1 METPGQNPQNSCF
14 REIIFYHSE
23 AMDSTPRF
31 TVLRLGALMALFF
44 VSVIAGGAATPPND
58 SFANAVEFVLNPIIP
73 LEPTTIQFT
82 GTLAGATI
90 ESDEVNNPDLAT
102 YNQRGTIWWKWNCTT
117 SAILE
122 FVAFSMTGSVM
133 AAAFEGDSLANLT
146 TVSTPMMDPFLHPEM
161 TFDAGIAAFHGYPGK
176 TYWFVLMPLMDLDQ
190 PVDFIEGHFSA
201 SPSELP
207 PPPPPPVV
215 APTNDHFASR
225 ITLTGTNW
233 SVNGNIEAATLEPGE
248 AVGVSWDPLQSSA
261 WYTWT
266 SPTNGVVYFTGTIFV
281 SNPTFRLTVFR
292 GASLFSLTTVTR
304 TADGGYPVTP
314 GDTLQ
319 LQVGSPYTTG
329 WAPTN
334 GSGAFALSGLFKAR
348 APASANDLF
357 GNRLD
362 ITTPTYHFE
371 GSIYN
376 ATSESGEPYAAS
388 GSAHTLWWRFLPP
401 EDGLLRINLSG
412 PYLLSASVYEGNSFA
427 SMIRVENHFTNRFAV
442 QAGREYSIQIGSG
455 SNPSGGITIDTL
467 FRSTSNDMFAGAIR
481 MEGTNCSAESDFG
494 ASTFETGEPDPGATN
509 TIWFSWASPGTGRVW
524 YSPYGDWWRPSAVY
538 SGYTLETLTPVR
550 YGGVLGNGEASFLA
564 EEGKLYYFQY
574 SGESSETVKLALR
587 LEPFTPSANDNF
599 ANAAKIPWGTVIGS
613 ILGATIEA
621 GEPAHRGD
629 EPSKSIWWKWQ
640 APVHLVA
647 RFQADGG
654 LASNVVM
661 AAYQGSSVDAL
672 TLVAKGTNELNFS
685 GNGGQTYYIAAA
697 VPEDTVGDVM
707 FYWQWNARGPGGV
720 TPSIPVSGN
729 LLREPSW
736 EATFLEPQYWQ
747 RSAHIGGNVN
757 SPGGAD
763 GATWPVVGGGT
774 SLWQDIEVVPGH
786 IYRVQFALANS
797 TAPVQVTW
805 NGAEIGTAQVPADE
819 IFYWHWVEFT
829 VLADTPSVRVLFKNL
844 GSPLHQIALDA
855 FSVVDLTAAP
865 AISSQ
870 PASVSV
876 VAGGTAAFFVGVNG
890 SSPLGYQWFHG
901 WNAIEGGTNRV
912 LTLSSVTSGQSGPY
926 YVRIHN
932 PFGSVTSV
940 VASLTVD
947 SPTNATILLQPYGDT
962 LPAGSYFN
970 LGVAAAGTPPID
982 YQWFLNGNPIIEATN
997 RNYSLHGVTTTDA
1010 GVYEVRVQNYGGIV
1024 WSLPA
1029 RLVVTNAFRGGG
1041 TIDFRN
1047 RSLTFTTVSNEAPV
1061 FDLDG
1066 VTPLNGPQY
1075 VAQLYAGSSLDSLRP
1090 IASPSAFRTGYY
1102 AGFFD
1107 SRILPLPHIP
1117 PGDTVFAQVR
1127 VWESNKGSSYEE
1139 ARALGGKFARS
1150 EILEVIAGNG
1160 TLSPTRLAGLTSF
1173 HLEAGLPSFTVG
1185 VINFVERQPD
1195 NIIVWSLHGAPGFR
1209 YVVERSQ
1216 GADPVLWRPF
1226 AIVTNA
1232 TGTVTFTDSASSGN
1246 GRTFY
1251 RARILD

>member
-1 METPGQNPQNSCF
+1 MASNLDAG
-14 REIIFYHSE
+14 
-23 AMDSTPRF
+23 MDSTLATRLRIACV
-31 TVLRLGALMALFF
+31 VLTCLICFPKN
-44 VSVIAGGAATPPND
+44 SGAASPPND
-58 SFANAVEFVLNPIIP
+58 SFKDAVEFVLNPVIP
-73 LEPTTIQFT
+73 TEPTTIQFT

-90 ESDEVNNPDLAT
+90 ESDETNNLDLAT

-117 SAILE
+117 SSVVE
-122 FVAFSMTGSVM
+122 FIAYSMTGSVM
-133 AAAFEGDSLANLT
+133 AAAFEGDGLANLT

-161 TFDAGIAAFHGYPGK
+161 TFDAGIAAFHGYPGR
-176 TYWFVLMPLMDLDQ
+176 TYWFVLIPLMDLDQ
-190 PVDFIEGHFSA
+190 PVDFIEGQLTI
-201 SPSELP
+201 SPSEP
-207 PPPPPPVV
+207 PPPPPQVV
-215 APTNDHFASR
+215 APTNDHFANR
-225 ITLTGTNW
+225 TALIGTNW
-233 SVNGNIEAATLEPGE
+233 SVNGNIEAATLESGE
-248 AVGVSWDPLQSSA
+248 AIGFPWNPLQASA

-292 GASLFSLTTVTR
+292 GPSLASLTTATL
-304 TADGGYPVTP
+304 TADGGYLVAP

-334 GSGAFALSGLFKAR
+334 GSGAFALSALFKAR

-362 ITTPTYHFE
+362 ISTPTYHFE

-376 ATSESGEPYAAS
+376 ATSESGEPYPS
-388 GSAHTLWWRFLPP
+388 GGLSRTLWWRFLPP

-412 PYLLSASVYEGNSFA
+412 PYPLSATVYEGNSFA
-427 SMIRVENHFTNRFAV
+427 SMMRVENRFTNRFAV
-442 QAGREYSIQIGSG
+442 TAGREYSIQIGSG
-455 SNPSGGITIDTL
+455 NAPSGGIKVDTL

-481 MEGTNCSAESDFG
+481 MEGTNCFAESDFG
-494 ASTFETGEPDPGATN
+494 AATFETGEPNPGDTN

-524 YSPYGDWWRPSAVY
+524 YSPYSEWWRPAAVY
-538 SGYTLETLTPVR
+538 SGYSLETLTPVR
-550 YGGVLGNGEASFLA
+550 EGGRLGNGEGSFLA
-564 EEGKLYYFQY
+564 EEGKVYYFQY
-574 SGESSETVKLALR
+574 SGASSETVKLALR
-587 LEPFTPSANDNF
+587 LDPFTPSVNDDF
-599 ANAAKIPWGTVIGS
+599 ADAAKMPWGTVIGS
-613 ILGATIEA
+613 ILGATMEA
-621 GEPAHRGD
+621 GEPAHRGY

-640 APVHLVA
+640 APLHLLA
-647 RFQADGG
+647 RFQANGG

-661 AAYQGSSVDAL
+661 AAYQGTSVDTL

-685 GNGGQTYYIAAA
+685 GDGGKTYYIAAA

-707 FYWQWNARGPGGV
+707 FHWQWNARGSGGV
-720 TPSIPVSGN
+720 TPSIPVPGN

-736 EATFLEPQYWQ
+736 EATFLETQYWQ

-774 SLWQDIEVVPGH
+774 SLWQDIEVIPDH

-797 TAPVQVTW
+797 TAPVQVKW
-805 NGAEIGTAQVPADE
+805 NEAEIGTAQIPADE
-819 IFYWHWVEFT
+819 NFYWHWVDFT
-829 VLADTPSVRVLFKNL
+829 ALADTSSVRVLFKNL
-844 GSPLHQIALDA
+844 GAPLEQVALDA
-855 FSVVDLTAAP
+855 FSVIDLTAAP

-870 PASVSV
+870 PTSISA

-890 SSPLGYQWFHG
+890 SSPLSYQWFHG
-901 WNAIEGGTNRV
+901 GNAIEGGTNRV
-912 LTLSSVTSGQSGPY
+912 LTLSSVTPEQSGLY
-926 YVRIHN
+926 QVSIYN
-932 PFGSVTSV
+932 SFGSVTSV
-940 VASLTVD
+940 LASLTVD
-947 SPTNATILLQPYGDT
+947 SPTNATIVLQPYGDT
-962 LPAGSYFN
+962 IPAGSYFN
-970 LGVAAAGTPPID
+970 LSVATAGTPPID
-982 YQWFLNGNPIIEATN
+982 YQWFLNGNPIVDATN
-997 RNYSLHGVTTTDA
+997 RNFALHSVQPADA
-1010 GVYEVRVQNYGGIV
+1010 GVYEVRVQNLGGIV

-1029 RLVVTNAFRGGG
+1029 RLAVTNALQGGG

-1066 VTPLNGPQY
+1066 TTPLNGPHY
-1075 VAQLYAGSSLDSLRP
+1075 VAQLYAGTSLDSMRP

-1107 SRILPLPHIP
+1107 SRILTLSHIP
-1117 PGDTVFAQVR
+1117 PGATVFAQVR

-1139 ARALGGKFARS
+1139 ARALGGRFARS
-1150 EILEVIAGNG
+1150 EILEVVAGSG
-1160 TLSPTRLAGLTSF
+1160 PSSATRLAGLTSF

-1185 VINFVERQPD
+1185 VIDFVERQPG
-1195 NIIVWSLHGAPGFR
+1195 NTITWSLRGAPGFR

-1226 AIVTNA
+1226 AIVTN
-1232 TGTVTFTDSASSGN
+1232 TSGTVTFTDSANSGN